1 MKGLTDYLTEQSW
14 EDTIIATFVFVDDH
28 LSEAQQRAGFQ
39 RRRGPEPEHDDS
51 VIITIALV
59 AEYWFAGDE
68 DKALAFLR
76 QYHGNLW
83 SSGLP
88 DVGRF
93 NVRRRALTL
102 VMEEI
107 RRQLRDQW
115 RAQRPPADQ
124 AAAEGSNLD
133 ARIRLV
139 DSAPVILASRPR
151 GHASP
156 IAEPEDR
163 HAWFG
168 VCTSQQFKFFGGR
181 FHATVDYD
189 QMLDEWV
196 LAPGSYSDLKVL
208 PALCDG
214 YRDLIYIGDK
224 GYVDAK
230 TEDWLWERGRH
241 LLLPL
246 RRDNQHHQWP
256 AGIQRI
262 LGRLRHRIETAF
274 SVLTTAFT
282 LRFPHS
288 RSLTGCLAR
297 LASKALAYTLS
308 FFLAQRV
315 AAQPVKALA
324 AR

>member
-1 MKGLTDYLTEQSW
+1 MKGLTDFVTEQPW
-14 EDTIIATFVFVDDH
+14 EDTIIATFVFVDDY
-28 LSEAQQRAGFQ
+28 LPEARRRVGF
-39 RRRGPEPEHDDS
+39 RRQRGPEPEHDDS

-59 AEYWFAGDE
+59 AEYWFDGDE
-68 DKALAFLR
+68 EKALAFLR
-76 QYHGNLW
+76 QYHSNLW
-83 SSGLP
+83 STGIP
-88 DVGRF
+88 DTGRF

-107 RRQLRDQW
+107 RRQLRDHW
-115 RAQRPPADQ
+115 RAQRPPADNPGLSD
-124 AAAEGSNLD
+124 EDLE

-163 HAWFG
+163 HEWFG

-181 FHATVDYD
+181 FHATVDFD
-189 QMLDEWV
+189 QMLDEWM

-214 YRDLIYIGDK
+214 YHDLIYIGDK
-224 GYVDAK
+224 GYVDAQ
-230 TEDWLWERGRH
+230 TEELLWERGRH

-246 RRDNQHHQWP
+246 RRTNQHNQWP
-256 AGIQRI
+256 EGIQRI
-262 LGRLRHRIETAF
+262 LGRLRRGIETAF

-282 LRFPHS
+282 LRFPRS

-297 LASKALAYTLS
+297 LATKALAYTLS
-308 FFLAQRV
+308 FF
-315 AAQPVKALA
+315 
-324 AR
+324 

>member
-28 LSEAQQRAGFQ
+28 LPEAQRRIGFQ
-39 RRRGPEPEHDDS
+39 RRRGPAPEHDDS

-59 AEYWFAGDE
+59 AEYWFGGDE
-68 DKALAFLR
+68 EKTLAFLR
-76 QYHGNLW
+76 QYHADLW
-83 SSGLP
+83 SSGIP
-88 DVGRF
+88 DAGRF
-93 NVRRRALTL
+93 NIRRRALTL

-107 RRQLRDQW
+107 RRQLRDRW
-115 RAQRPPADQ
+115 RAEHSAADHTS
-124 AAAEGSNLD
+124 AEASDLE

-156 IAEPEDR
+156 ISEPEDR
-163 HAWFG
+163 HEWFG

-181 FHATVDYD
+181 FHATVDSD
-189 QMLDEWV
+189 QMLDEWL

-214 YRDLIYIGDK
+214 YHDLIYIGDK
-224 GYVDAK
+224 GYVDTK
-230 TEDWLWERGRH
+230 TEDLLWERGRH

-262 LGRLRHRIETAF
+262 LGRLRHRIESAF

-297 LASKALAYTLS
+297 LATKALAYTLS

-315 AAQPVKALA
+315 AA
-324 AR
+324 

>member
-14 EDTIIATFVFVDDH
+14 EDTIIATFVFVDDY
-28 LSEAQQRAGFQ
+28 LPEAQRRVGFR
-39 RRRGPEPEHDDS
+39 RRRGPAPEHDDS

-59 AEYWFAGDE
+59 AEYWFDGDE
-68 DKALAFLR
+68 AKTLAFLR
-76 QYHGNLW
+76 QYHADLW
-83 SSGLP
+83 SSGIP
-88 DVGRF
+88 DAGRF
-93 NVRRRALTL
+93 NVRRRILTL

-107 RRQLRDQW
+107 RRQLRDRW
-115 RAQRPPADQ
+115 RAGRPAADQ
-124 AAAEGSNLD
+124 TNAEASDLEV
-133 ARIRLV
+133 RIRLV

-156 IAEPEDR
+156 ISEPEDR
-163 HAWFG
+163 HEWFG
-168 VCTSQQFKFFGGR
+168 VCSSQQFKFFGGR
-181 FHATVDYD
+181 FHATVDSD
-189 QMLDEWV
+189 QMLDEWL

-214 YRDLIYIGDK
+214 YHDLIYIGDK

-230 TEDWLWERGRH
+230 TEDLLWERGQH

-246 RRDNQHHQWP
+246 RRNNQHQQWP

-262 LGRLRHRIETAF
+262 LGRLRHRIESAF
-274 SVLTTAFT
+274 SVLTTVFT
-282 LRFPHS
+282 LRFPRS

-297 LASKALAYTLS
+297 LATKALAYTLS

-315 AAQPVKALA
+315 AAQPTKPLA
-324 AR
+324 G

>member
-14 EDTIIATFVFVDDH
+14 EDTIIATFVFVDDY
-28 LSEAQQRAGFQ
+28 LPEAQRRAGFR
-39 RRRGPEPEHDDS
+39 RRRGPEPEHDDG

-59 AEYWFAGDE
+59 AEYWFDGDE

-76 QYHGNLW
+76 QYHSDLW
-83 SSGLP
+83 SSGIP

-107 RRQLRDQW
+107 RRQLRDCW
-115 RAQRPPADQ
+115 RAQHLPANN
-124 AAAEGSNLD
+124 ARAEESDLE

-139 DSAPVILASRPR
+139 DSAPVILAGRPR

-156 IAEPEDR
+156 IVEPQDR
-163 HAWFG
+163 HEWFG
-168 VCTSQQFKFFGGR
+168 VCSSQQFKFFGGR

-214 YRDLIYIGDK
+214 CHDLIYIGDK

-230 TEDWLWERGRH
+230 TEEWLWERGQH

-246 RRDNQHHQWP
+246 RRDNQHNQWP
-256 AGIQRI
+256 KGIQRL

-274 SVLTTAFT
+274 SVLTTVFS

-297 LASKALAYTLS
+297 LATKALAYTLS
-308 FFLAQRV
+308 FFLAQRA

-324 AR
+324 A

>member
-14 EDTIIATFVFVDDH
+14 EDTIIATFVFVDDY
-28 LSEAQQRAGFQ
+28 LQEAQRRLGFR
-39 RRRGPEPEHDDS
+39 RRRGPAPEHDDS

-59 AEYWFAGDE
+59 AEYWFGGDE

-76 QYHGNLW
+76 QYHADLW
-83 SSGLP
+83 SSGIP
-88 DVGRF
+88 DAGRF

-107 RRQLRDQW
+107 RRQLRDRW
-115 RAQRPPADQ
+115 RAERPAEDQ
-124 AAAEGSNLD
+124 PETEASNLE

-156 IAEPEDR
+156 TSAPEDR
-163 HAWFG
+163 HEWFG

-181 FHATVDYD
+181 FHATVDSD

-214 YRDLIYIGDK
+214 YHDLIYIGDK

-230 TEDWLWERGRH
+230 TEDLLWKRGRH

-246 RRDNQHHQWP
+246 RRDNQHDQWP

-288 RSLTGCLAR
+288 RSLTGCLSR
-297 LASKALAYTLS
+297 LATKALAYTLS
-308 FFLAQRV
+308 FFLAQR
-315 AAQPVKALA
+315 AAA
-324 AR
+324 

>member
-1 MKGLTDYLTEQSW
+1 MKGLTDYLTEQPW
-14 EDTIIATFVFVDDH
+14 EDTIIATFVFVDDC
-28 LSEAQQRAGFQ
+28 LPEAQRRAGFQ
-39 RRRGPEPEHDDS
+39 RRRGPEPAHDDS

-59 AEYWFAGDE
+59 AENWFDGDE
-68 DKALAFLR
+68 DKALAFLC
-76 QYHGNLW
+76 QYHSDLW
-83 SSGLP
+83 STGIP
-88 DVGRF
+88 DAGRF

-102 VMEEI
+102 VMEDI
-107 RRQLRDQW
+107 RRQLRDRW
-115 RAQRPPADQ
+115 RAQHPPADG
-124 AAAEGSNLD
+124 ASSEESNLE

-181 FHATVDYD
+181 FHATVDCD

-230 TEDWLWERGRH
+230 TEDWLWKRGRP

-246 RRDNQHHQWP
+246 RRDNQHNPWP

-262 LGRLRHRIETAF
+262 LGRLRHGIETAF

-308 FFLAQRV
+308 FFLAQR
-315 AAQPVKALA
+315 AAVQPVKALA
-324 AR
+324 A